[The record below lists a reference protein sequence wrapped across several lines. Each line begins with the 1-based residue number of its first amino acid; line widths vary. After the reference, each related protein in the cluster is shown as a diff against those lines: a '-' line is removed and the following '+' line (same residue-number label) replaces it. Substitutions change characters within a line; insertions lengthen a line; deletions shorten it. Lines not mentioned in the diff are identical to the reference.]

1 MLDQAMKMMESMSGD
16 DNVELSNDELRL
28 ILAGLGELPTK
39 MSIKLFLKID
49 KKLAEREQGNQ
60 DGD

>member
-1 MLDQAMKMMESMSGD
+1 MKMMESMSGD

-28 ILAGLGELPTK
+28 ILTGLGELPTK

-60 DGD
+60 DGG

>member
-28 ILAGLGELPTK
+28 ILTGLGELPTK
-39 MSIKLFLKID
+39 MSIKLFLKLD